1 MIELKNIKIST
12 KNDDT
17 SFDESFNNGIHYL
30 DYEKEKLFR
39 FLLLKDQF
47 VEDGTFLINEW
58 QFFPRDILNK
68 QALTALKINSAVID
82 VVITFISSKKEQ
94 KKTLE
99 DLQNGLFTL
108 KDLPLESDEEKEFKI
123 RRIFEIIKNFNIGYV
138 MLDLNDDVN
147 IVHRKLIEKI
157 VAEFQQ
163 NLTIIILNRAPLL
176 ALAPVDDIN
185 VTVESS
191 GSESSSCGVDNQLN
205 ESDSS
210 VQAEIKD
217 EVVKRNKK
225 KFKDYLAVKILKDF
239 TSSYIL
245 IALEC
250 LFSIFAL
257 LLCPYFFNN
266 DNIAWGIVLIIIS
279 VFGIF
284 ANLLFSFSNEKFLL
298 KRYFN
303 EPKANYINVIFLTLF
318 NLIGAGLAYL
328 LVFIFKTFNMVIESE
343 KYISSFYIPSII
355 VASLIIIFAILS
367 PYIYRFV
374 IFFQN
379 KFKKLKH
386 K

>member
-68 QALTALKINSAVID
+68 QTLTALKINSAVID

-123 RRIFEIIKNFNIGYV
+123 RRIFEIIKNFNIGYI

-157 VAEFQQ
+157 IAEFQQ

-185 VTVESS
+185 VTVESN
-191 GSESSSCGVDNQLN
+191 GSESSSCDVDNQLN
-205 ESDSS
+205 KSDSS
-210 VQAEIKD
+210 VQTEIKD

-318 NLIGAGLAYL
+318 NLIGVGLAYL

>member
-68 QALTALKINSAVID
+68 QTLTALKINSAVID

-123 RRIFEIIKNFNIGYV
+123 RRIFEIIKNFNIGYIL
-138 MLDLNDDVN
+138 LDLNDDVN

-157 VAEFQQ
+157 IAEFQQ

-176 ALAPVDDIN
+176 ALMPVDGIIVN
-185 VTVESS
+185 VKSSDNESS
-191 GSESSSCGVDNQLN
+191 SGDADDQIDKSESSIPTK
-205 ESDSS
+205 
-210 VQAEIKD
+210 IKD
-217 EVVKRNKK
+217 EVAKPYKK
-225 KFKDYLAVKILKDF
+225 KFKDYLAIKILKDF

-266 DNIAWGIVLIIIS
+266 DNVAWGVALIIIS

-284 ANLLFSFSNEKFLL
+284 ANLLFTFSNEKFLL

-303 EPKANYINVIFLTLF
+303 ESKANYINVIFLTLF

>member
-68 QALTALKINSAVID
+68 QTLTALKINSAVID

-157 VAEFQQ
+157 IAEFQQ

-210 VQAEIKD
+210 VQTEIKD
-217 EVVKRNKK
+217 EVIKHNKK